1 MAKAS
6 YSPKDGPLLETTIS
20 TVRRVAKWQ
29 PKAATLRIRACCSV
43 IAADLLS
50 VITGFALAAFLR
62 GLETSNGLVIL
73 SALLPVYAFI
83 AFYNHAYAVDHLQ
96 RPLHAAARGAKALF
110 ISVCAAILIAYGLK
124 TSESFSRGVLIAG
137 TATTLGL
144 LVSARYLLVR
154 HMAALIGGN
163 PFGVMLLHDGH
174 SPVPAGDFSVI
185 MTIDDS
191 LDPEKHDPVIY
202 DRLAKIVASADRVV
216 VACAPE
222 HRAGWAHAMKGTNV
236 QGEIYVPELNALT
249 PLGVSAQGDAPT
261 VIVSAGPLGLFDRF
275 IKRGF
280 DVAVS
285 SFGILLLAPFL
296 CIIALLIKWDSPG
309 PVLFKQVRIGRG
321 NAMFRI
327 WKFRSMRVDQSD
339 GAGHRSASR
348 DDDRITRVGRVLR
361 RTSLDE
367 VPQLFNVLIGDM
379 SIVGPRPHALGSR
392 AAEKLFWEVDGRY
405 WHRHAAKPGV
415 TGLAQ
420 IRGYRGATLLEADLT
435 NRLQADLEYLEHW
448 SIWRDLKIILL
459 TVRVLLHRNAF

>member
-1 MAKAS
+1 
-6 YSPKDGPLLETTIS
+6 LFEVTRS
-20 TVRRVAKWQ
+20 TVRRVSKWQ

-43 IAADLLS
+43 IAADLIS
-50 VITGFALAAFLR
+50 VITGFAVVAYLR
-62 GLETSNGLVIL
+62 GLETLTGVVIL
-73 SALLPVYAFI
+73 TALLPVYAFT
-83 AFYNHAYAVDHLQ
+83 AFYTHAYAADNLQ
-96 RPLHAAARGAKALF
+96 SPLQAAFKGAKALF
-110 ISVCAAILIAYGLK
+110 ISVCAVILIAYCLK
-124 TSESFSRGVLIAG
+124 TSQNFSRAVLMTG

-144 LVSARYLLVR
+144 LVSMRYLLVR
-154 HMAALIGGN
+154 NMTPLIGGN
-163 PFGVMLLHDGH
+163 PFSVMLLHDGH
-174 SPVPAGDFSVI
+174 SPVPPGEFSVV
-185 MTIDDS
+185 MAIDDS
-191 LDPEKHDPVIY
+191 LDPQQHDPLMY
-202 DRLAKIVASADRVV
+202 DRLAKIVASFDRVV

-222 HRAGWAHAMKGTNV
+222 HRAAWAHALKGTNV
-236 QGEIYVPELNALT
+236 QGEIFVPELHALT
-249 PLGVSAQGDAPT
+249 PLGVSACGQAPT
-261 VIVSAGPLGLFDRF
+261 VVVSVGPLGLFERF

-285 SFGILLLAPFL
+285 SFGILLLAPLLFM
-296 CIIALLIKWDSPG
+296 IALLIKWDSPG
-309 PVLFKQVRIGRG
+309 PILFKQMRIGRG

-327 WKFRSMRVDQSD
+327 WKFRSMHVEQSD

-348 DDDRITRVGRVLR
+348 DDDRVTRIGRILR
-361 RTSLDE
+361 KTSIDE
-367 VPQLFNVLIGDM
+367 IPQLFNVLKGDM

-420 IRGYRGATLLEADLT
+420 VRGYRGATIIEDDLK